1 MFIGGVSMPLF
12 NTPATVLLQ
21 EKVEENYL
29 GRVFGV
35 MGMISTSV
43 MPLSMLVFGPLADY
57 VQIEWMLL
65 FSGVIMVIMSIIL
78 RYNKVLEK
86 AGAPAG
92 DAEGKT

>member
-43 MPLSMLVFGPLADY
+43 MPLSMLVFGPMADY
-57 VQIEWMLL
+57 VRIEWMLL
-65 FSGVIMVIMSIIL
+65 ISGLVMC
-78 RYNKVLEK
+78 NEFFKNHKVLEQ
-86 AGAPAG
+86 AGAPA
-92 DAEGKT
+92 AEQAEQE